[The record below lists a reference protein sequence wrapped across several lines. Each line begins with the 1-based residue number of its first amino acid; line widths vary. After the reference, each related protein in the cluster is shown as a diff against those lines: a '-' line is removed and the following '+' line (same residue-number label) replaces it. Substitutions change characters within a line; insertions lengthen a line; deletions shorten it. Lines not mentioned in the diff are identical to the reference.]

1 MRALVAA
8 CTAGLV
14 MSTAAVGPAHAQ
26 PTSQLAQAKQLYD
39 DATAEMAAAKYDD
52 AARDFAAAYDITQ
65 DPVLFFKI
73 GAANEKAGKCDVAVE
88 YYRRYL
94 DEAKPEPQYVELT
107 NERMAACAAGGSA
120 IAAGSA
126 TATATA
132 SASAS
137 ASGSATGSAA
147 ETATATATATGSAT
161 GSAAETATAAETGSA
176 AGSASGS
183 VFGRIRRED
192 RPWLLVG
199 GAIAFVTVGAVLAY
213 SANSSESDIRDL
225 YAGVD
230 NQPVTYDATTAQ
242 RYRDL
247 VNEGHRYEYLSWASF
262 GVGAAFGVA
271 AAIYFVRDYNEQ
283 RFIVVPTATPQGAG
297 VSATVRF

>member
-26 PTSQLAQAKQLYD
+26 PASQLAQAKQLYD

-94 DEAKPEPQYVELT
+94 AEAKPEAQYVELT
-107 NERMAACAAGGSA
+107 NERMAACTASGS
-120 IAAGSA
+120 AAGSA
-126 TATATA
+126 TATG
-132 SASAS
+132 SAAE
-137 ASGSATGSAA
+137 SGSATPVETGSATPAETGSATPAETGSGSATETGSAA
-147 ETATATATATGSAT
+147 ET
-161 GSAAETATAAETGSA
+161 
-176 AGSASGS
+176 GSASGS
-183 VFGRIRRED
+183 VFGRIRRQD
-192 RPWLLVG
+192 TPWLLVG

-213 SANSSESDIRDL
+213 SASSSESDIRDL

-242 RYRDL
+242 RYHDL

-262 GVGAAFGVA
+262 GIAAAFGVA
-271 AAIYFVRDYNEQ
+271 AAVYFVHDYNEQ
-283 RFIVVPTATPQGAG
+283 RFVVVPTATPQGAG
-297 VSATVRF
+297 VAATVRF

>member
-147 ETATATATATGSAT
+147 ETATA
-161 GSAAETATAAETGSA
+161 AETGSA